1 MKTLF
6 LILLALIFLGLVWIR
21 LAPIDRDRWH
31 TDPAETDEPG
41 QAGVR
46 FIGQDA
52 PRYPADPE
60 TVLAT
65 IKDIAL
71 SDPRTRL
78 LEGGVDEGMMTFVVR
93 SKVFGFADFVTVKA
107 VSEGRLTK
115 MSIASRARASLIGG
129 NDWGVNAAR
138 VDRWLQDMRLRLGEG

>member
-1 MKTLF
+1 MKTF
-6 LILLALIFLGLVWIR
+6 AFILVALIIAGLAWIR
-21 LAPIDRDRWH
+21 FAPIDRDQWH
-31 TDPAETDEPG
+31 TDPADTDEPG
-41 QAGVR
+41 QAGIR
-46 FIGQDA
+46 LIGRDA

-71 SDPRTRL
+71 ADDRTRL
-78 LEGGVDEGMMTFVVR
+78 LEGGVDEGMMTFVAR
-93 SKVFGFADFVTVKA
+93 SKFFGFADFVTVKA

-115 MSIASRARASLIGG
+115 MAIASRARASRIGG